1 MIPSRHR
8 AGFVIISEL
17 LLIMSILVIGLAV
30 GLVTLRNTFNS
41 GLEDVAQSIGD
52 LNQSYAWSG
61 VVNDNGSA
69 SVAGSA
75 FLDARDDAADDG
87 RSWQFTPAT
96 AGE

>member
-1 MIPSRHR
+1 MIRTR
-8 AGFVIISEL
+8 ARSGFIIISEL
-17 LLIMSILVIGLAV
+17 LLIMSILVIGLVV

-41 GLEDVAQSIGD
+41 ELEDVAQSIGD
-52 LNQSYAWSG
+52 LNQSYAFSG

-69 SVAGSA
+69 VVAGSA
-75 FLDARDDAADDG
+75 FLDAGDSVADDE